1 MSTDLEGED
10 VSDPEEGSLS
20 DSGMDVDGGEDM
32 PNQYGLSQMDG
43 SQELSIFNAPP
54 GQVIPFSQDSEMR
67 EVTTDGSTRGGL
79 GQDVSKP
86 GGEPVGGPDAVHG
99 GLEKNNSA
107 TGGPRT
113 STRERKEPLR
123 LDPNNPATFIKK

>member
-1 MSTDLEGED
+1 M
-10 VSDPEEGSLS
+10 SDPEEGSLS
-20 DSGMDVDGGEDM
+20 ESGMDVDGGEELS
-32 PNQYGLSQMDG
+32 NQYGLSQMDG

-123 LDPNNPATFIKK
+123 LDPNNPATFF